1 MFDVCIVGKALSP
14 YRQTFNEVSQEM
26 KGKASLVV
34 VDCGWV
40 VMGVTSLMKFHVQ
53 CIWKQKYFNWIVF
66 DGIFFCFQWSQK
78 VVQKHESESSKYR
91 IKTFQVGQ
99 VKYSTVED

>member
-40 VMGVTSLMKFHVQ
+40 VMGVTSLGLEFKWNFM
-53 CIWKQKYFNWIVF
+53 
-66 DGIFFCFQWSQK
+66 
-78 VVQKHESESSKYR
+78 YR
-91 IKTFQVGQ
+91 YNAYENRNI
-99 VKYSTVED
+99 SIE

>member
-40 VMGVTSLMKFHVQ
+40 VMGVTSL
-53 CIWKQKYFNWIVF
+53 
-66 DGIFFCFQWSQK
+66 GL
-78 VVQKHESESSKYR
+78 ESKRSFMYNAYENRNIS
-91 IKTFQVGQ
+91 I
-99 VKYSTVED
+99 E

>member
-40 VMGVTSLMKFHVQ
+40 VMGVTSL
-53 CIWKQKYFNWIVF
+53 
-66 DGIFFCFQWSQK
+66 GLESQWSFMYNAY
-78 VVQKHESESSKYR
+78 ENRNISIE
-91 IKTFQVGQ
+91 
-99 VKYSTVED
+99 

>member
-40 VMGVTSLMKFHVQ
+40 VMGVTSL
-53 CIWKQKYFNWIVF
+53 
-66 DGIFFCFQWSQK
+66 GL
-78 VVQKHESESSKYR
+78 ES
-91 IKTFQVGQ
+91 
-99 VKYSTVED
+99 